1 MKVILKNSFI
11 KDIKKINDNKVKS
24 ILSKLLFELE
34 RINKFNDIN
43 NLEKIKGYDK
53 YYRIRVGIY
62 RIGVFFDGENL
73 SLVRFLHPKDIYI
86 HLPN

>member
-11 KDIKKINDNKVKS
+11 KDIKKVNDNKVKS
-24 ILSKLLFELE
+24 KLSKILSEIE
-34 RINKFNDIN
+34 STTKFNDIN

-62 RIGVFFDGENL
+62 RVGVFFDGEQL
-73 SLVRFLHPKDIYI
+73 SLVRFLHRKDIYKYF
-86 HLPN
+86 PN

>member
-1 MKVILKNSFI
+1 MKVVLKNSFI

-24 ILSKLLFELE
+24 KLSKLLLELE

-73 SLVRFLHPKDIYI
+73 SLVRFLHRKDIYI
-86 HLPN
+86 YFPN

>member
-24 ILSKLLFELE
+24 KLSKLLFELE

-43 NLEKIKGYDK
+43 NL
-53 YYRIRVGIY
+53 
-62 RIGVFFDGENL
+62 
-73 SLVRFLHPKDIYI
+73 
-86 HLPN
+86 